1 MSTDDEDG
9 DERDYEVGYGKPPK
23 HSRFKKGQSGNP
35 RGRPKGAK
43 GFKASL
49 KRELATKVTVRDGN
63 REMKISKAE
72 AAAKRLMAN
81 ALKGNMRALG
91 MLASFDDEFSDE
103 VAAAGVGDDGTLSPE
118 AVDFEILREFL
129 NRPSEP
135 DADDDPSGDT
145 DD

>member
-1 MSTDDEDG
+1 MSTHEDG
-9 DERDYEVGYGKPPK
+9 DYEVGYGKPPK
-23 HSRFKKGQSGNP
+23 HTRFQKGQSGNP

-49 KRELATKVTVRDGN
+49 KRELETKVTIRDGN
-63 REMKISKAE
+63 QERKISKAE
-72 AAAKRLMAN
+72 AAAKRLIAN
-81 ALKGNMRALG
+81 ALKGDMKALV
-91 MLASFDDEFSDE
+91 MLASFDDELSDE